1 MYNGLD
7 AAMHMTEE
15 CGDAKRV
22 VPRTMMGAIGI
33 GFITGFAY
41 TVAQV
46 YAISDIEEIMTTS
59 R

>member
-7 AAMHMTEE
+7 AAMHMAEE
-15 CGDAKRV
+15 CSNAEKV

-46 YAISDIEEIMTTS
+46 YAISDMEEILTTTQ
-59 R
+59 